1 MPTNG
6 KLVRTTV
13 TPDRKSDEDRAR
25 RRFWRD
31 GVLSQSE
38 GLRYIINK
46 YAEMKATGVTG

>member
-13 TPDRKSDEDRAR
+13 LLTESQMKTVRGVFLE
-25 RRFWRD
+25 
-31 GVLSQSE
+31 GQVLSQSE

-46 YAEMKATGVTG
+46 YAEMKATGLTG